1 MLCSCGGRSLE
12 VVYESCGE
20 VMFSQNVFQSFV
32 DFESECIAR
41 IFL

>member
-20 VMFSQNVFQSFV
+20 FMFSQDVFQSFV
-32 DFESECIAR
+32 DFESECIAG

>member
-1 MLCSCGGRSLE
+1 MLSSCGDRSLE

-20 VMFSQNVFQSFV
+20 VMFSQDVFPSFV
-32 DFESECIAR
+32 DLESECIAR